1 MNANWDGRGW
11 TGLQSKMPDGSN
23 VFSGSGMSGDRLM
36 SVQGAFFHNGTPTS
50 SNLPAAIGGQFAVQG
65 PAYGANGIMVG
76 SRR

>member
-1 MNANWDGRGW
+1 
-11 TGLQSKMPDGSN
+11 
-23 VFSGSGMSGDRLM
+23 M